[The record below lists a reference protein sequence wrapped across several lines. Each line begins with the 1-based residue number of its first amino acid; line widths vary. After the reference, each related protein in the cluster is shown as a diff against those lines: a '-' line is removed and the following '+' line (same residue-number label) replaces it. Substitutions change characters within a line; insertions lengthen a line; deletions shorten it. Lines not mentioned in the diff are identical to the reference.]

1 MYIFYSFL
9 YFWGY
14 LSQECKFSPYIL
26 TLGAYIMKKN
36 QNHRKNPL
44 PFMLLSLTLLASC
57 SKEEPADVVAT
68 PPVSSQ
74 ENVETPPSPTPASPA
89 SDTMIDRSG
98 EEFVVPQ
105 TMSRI
110 ISTAPSNTEVLLA
123 LGLGS
128 QIAMVDT
135 YSAELEGLPS
145 DVVVVDFRSPDI
157 EALFSGE
164 CDILIASEHNKEG
177 DVDPYASLKEAGI
190 PVVYIPTSVSFE
202 AIYEDILFLGDL
214 TGTSSKASDIVS
226 DMKDRVLAITEAV
239 EGQEPKS
246 VYFEI
251 SPAPYLFTLG
261 TGTFLH
267 EAIELAGGVNIF
279 AEEEGWFA
287 PSEEAILEANPEV
300 IVTNATYMDDPA
312 EEIISREN
320 WSDITAV
327 AEGNIVV
334 VDKDNSSRSSHNVI
348 LTLEE
353 LAQGL
358 HPDLF

>member
-1 MYIFYSFL
+1 
-9 YFWGY
+9 
-14 LSQECKFSPYIL
+14 
-26 TLGAYIMKKN
+26 MKQN
-36 QNHRKNPL
+36 QTYRKNPL
-44 PFMLLSLTLLASC
+44 PFMLLSLSLLASC
-57 SKEEPADVVAT
+57 SKEDASDVVST
-68 PPVSSQ
+68 PPVTSQ
-74 ENVETPPSPTPASPA
+74 QTTTVDTVSDAL
-89 SDTMIDRSG
+89 DTMVDRSG

-105 TMSRI
+105 TLSRI

-135 YSAELEGLPS
+135 YSADLEGLPS
-145 DVVVVDFRSPDI
+145 DVLVVDFRNPDI

-164 CDILIASEHNKEG
+164 CDILIASEHNIAG
-177 DVDPYASLKEAGI
+177 DVDPYAPLKEAGL

-202 AIYEDILFLGDL
+202 AIYQDILFLGEL
-214 TGTSSKASDIVS
+214 TGTSSKANDIVS
-226 DMKDRVLAITEAV
+226 DMKERVLAISETV
-239 EGQEPKS
+239 EGQEPKT

-279 AEEEGWFA
+279 PEEEGWFA
-287 PSEEAILEANPEV
+287 PSEESILEGNPDV
-300 IVTNATYMDDPA
+300 IVTNATYMEDPVG
-312 EEIISREN
+312 EIISREN

-327 AEGNIVV
+327 ASGNVV
-334 VDKDNSSRSSHNVI
+334 AVDNDNSSRSSHNVI
-348 LTLEE
+348 LALEE
-353 LAQGL
+353 LAQGI